1 MLIYSAIASLT
12 YIVVIFIVFYILRDS
27 KKTVVKSNKLKKTN
41 KETNEQ
47 EVPKETV
54 PESEEITT

>member
-27 KKTVVKSNKLKKTN
+27 KKPVVKSTKLKKTN

-47 EVPKETV
+47 KVPKETV

>member
-27 KKTVVKSNKLKKTN
+27 KKPVVKSNKLKKTN